1 MDILETVIGKLQ
13 AGEFNT
19 AKELIDDSGNDEAI
33 KMQSMEL
40 VSLIADHL
48 TDENAE
54 SKPDLYSASESL
66 LIGLAQKCSPAEV
79 LYEMMEKIRLARSDD
94 VLTSLLKVVQAAV
107 LRLPAKRARCLDWVF
122 GTIMEYLERIT
133 LPESLDKDMDDD
145 EESLLEN
152 DETMRRFLQLY
163 LTMMLFVKPIAS
175 RLSKLA
181 TKESLYYDTSLTQ
194 KNAVVCFILRLMGKL
209 LPYLHLQ
216 RSVQQRRTPGRPP
229 FPVGKSYSVQVAEDL
244 TNVLLLLI
252 SDPYL
257 LLSYGEKRTHGD
269 RLLKKS
275 ASFFGEQSEQDR
287 EDLTSNDVFMSNEKH
302 MTEGLAVLF
311 YLLLGE
317 DLLPTSAPT
326 VYDPRYIFEAGL
338 HYVVELV
345 SGVRT
350 VVYFKG
356 IRLAQ
361 ALVRKLNG
369 IRLTARELETP
380 IHTTFCERYIR
391 ALERSKSVRNREVGA
406 RVLSDYIHAFN
417 DEGRYTIL
425 VHLLKSFEDD
435 TVRSFAINEYKDLV
449 TERLREANP
458 LPPWYSGDL
467 LREMLVGRI
476 CTLKHGVKTD
486 LLDHNYSITSALSSL
501 WVLLKSD
508 LTNTSRVWDC
518 LPIIEKQFLGELRTG
533 LDLSMAHY
541 KNELKTT
548 EEGSD
553 EGNQSGAGLDGAEVS
568 ISTLNGDA
576 PPPVMTKETRI
587 DLSKCMIL
595 RLEMLEFHL
604 SRITSDIEQIQA
616 QIRKSGSLQTM
627 ESQ

>member
-13 AGEFNT
+13 AGEFSA
-19 AKELIDDSGNDEAI
+19 AKEIIEDPKNDEAI

-40 VSLIADHL
+40 VSLIAENL
-48 TDENAE
+48 TEDNAE
-54 SKPDLYSASESL
+54 NKPELYSASETL
-66 LIGLAQKCSPAEV
+66 LIALAQKCSPAEV
-79 LYEMMEKIRLARSDD
+79 LYEMMEKIRIAQNDD
-94 VLTSLLKVVQAAV
+94 VLTSLLKVVQASI

-122 GTIMEYLERIT
+122 GTIIEYLERIT
-133 LPESLDKDMDDD
+133 LPEALDKDMDDE

-152 DETMRRFLQLY
+152 DEIIRRFLQLY
-163 LTMMLFVKPIAS
+163 LTMILFVSPIAT
-175 RLSKLA
+175 RLSKPA
-181 TKESLYYDTSLTQ
+181 TQESLYYDTSLTQ

-216 RSVQQRRTPGRPP
+216 RSVQPRRTPGRRP
-229 FPVGKSYSVQVAEDL
+229 FSAGKSYSVQVAEDL

-252 SDPYL
+252 NDPYL

-275 ASFFGEQSEQDR
+275 SSFVGDQSEQDR

-317 DLLPTSAPT
+317 DLLPTSAPI

-369 IRLTARELETP
+369 IQLTALELETP

-391 ALERSKSVRNREVGA
+391 ALERSKSVRNREVGV
-406 RVLSDYIHAFN
+406 RVLSEYIRAFN

-449 TERLREANP
+449 TERLREATIP
-458 LPPWYSGDL
+458 LPPWYSGEM
-467 LREMLVGRI
+467 LREMLIGRI

-486 LLDHNYSITSALSSL
+486 LLDHNYSITSALSAL

-508 LTNTSRVWDC
+508 LSNMSRVWDC
-518 LPIIEKQFLGELRTG
+518 LPVIEKKFLTELRTG
-533 LDLSMAHY
+533 LDFSLAHY
-541 KNELKTT
+541 KNELKNT

-553 EGNQSGAGLDGAEVS
+553 EGNQSTGGLNGADIS
-568 ISTLNGDA
+568 ISTLNGEA
-576 PPPVMTKETRI
+576 PPPVMSKETRI

-604 SRITSDIEQIQA
+604 SRITSDIEQIQT
-616 QIRKSGSLQTM
+616 QIRKSGSLQTI
-627 ESQ
+627 ES